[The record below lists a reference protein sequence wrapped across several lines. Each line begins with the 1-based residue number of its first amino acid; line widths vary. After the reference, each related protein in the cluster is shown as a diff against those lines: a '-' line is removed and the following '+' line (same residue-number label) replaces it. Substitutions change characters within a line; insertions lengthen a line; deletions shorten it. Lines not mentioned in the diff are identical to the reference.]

1 MCRPDLRAE
10 KQKMKRLKIFF
21 AVCGCVMTMTP
32 ITALAASGTVI
43 AANETQDEDISVE
56 AMIDGASYLLTPSNE
71 YRATFESNTDSPQI
85 AARVMDDPYGLYECT
100 WDEPVDLSSKNILT
114 ITVKHSANMEGPDT
128 EEDTSDTVDPNS
140 VDWDSINYGIPDTPA
155 EEIDLSNGASDTGTL
170 IINCT
175 PVYAF
180 KTLTLTLQDEQYKD
194 YNITLHLDPYFFKAR
209 VKLPAGK
216 YRETGTPQIEFQDNA
231 TTNGERYSWNRTG
244 KTAFGGFI
252 TVPSGGEISVTDYEV
267 VENHGNQTSGA
278 SSQKL
283 LQRTQQLEEKDL
295 LEKQDKEFYQK
306 TYQDLTT
313 ETTAVQEPEKGFSV
327 AGLLKTIAHYLP
339 AVGGLAIAVIAVI
352 AVVFLIIRLVAQY
365 RENNRRH

>member
-1 MCRPDLRAE
+1 MRNFKTFLILCASFC
-10 KQKMKRLKIFF
+10 I
-21 AVCGCVMTMTP
+21 MTP
-32 ITALAASGTVI
+32 VTIFAATGTVI
-43 AANETQDEDISVE
+43 AQNNTQDEDLSIE
-56 AMIDGASYLLTPSNE
+56 AMIDGASYILSPANE
-71 YRATFESNTDSPQI
+71 YRATFTCNTNSPQVTARI
-85 AARVMDDPYGLYECT
+85 ADDPYELYACT
-100 WDEPVDLSSKNILT
+100 WDDTIDLSSKDILT
-114 ITVKHSANMEGPDT
+114 ITVDYSDNLEGE
-128 EEDTSDTVDPNS
+128 EEDDEFDVVDPNS

-155 EEIDLSNGASDTGTL
+155 EEINLSNGASDTGTL
-170 IINCT
+170 IVNCT

-194 YNITLHLDPYFFKAR
+194 YNITLHLDPYFFKAQ

-252 TVPSGGEISVTDYEV
+252 TVPSGGEVSVTDYEV

-339 AVGGLAIAVIAVI
+339 AVGGLVIAVIAVI

>member
-1 MCRPDLRAE
+1 
-10 KQKMKRLKIFF
+10 
-21 AVCGCVMTMTP
+21 MTP
-32 ITALAASGTVI
+32 VTTFAATGTVI
-43 AANETQDEDISVE
+43 AQNNTQDEDLSIE
-56 AMIDGASYLLTPSNE
+56 AMIDGASYILSPANE
-71 YRATFESNTDSPQI
+71 YRATFTCNTNSPQVTARI
-85 AARVMDDPYGLYECT
+85 ADDPYELYACT
-100 WDEPVDLSSKNILT
+100 WDDTIDLSSKDILT
-114 ITVKHSANMEGPDT
+114 ITVDYSDNLEGE
-128 EEDTSDTVDPNS
+128 EEDDEPDTVDPNS

-155 EEIDLSNGASDTGTL
+155 EEIDLSNGASDTGIL
-170 IINCT
+170 IVNCT

-252 TVPSGGEISVTDYEV
+252 TVPSGGEVSVTDYEV
-267 VENHGNQTSGA
+267 VENHRNQTSGA

-339 AVGGLAIAVIAVI
+339 AVGGLVIAVIAVI
-352 AVVFLIIRLVAQY
+352 AVVFIIIRLVAQY

>member
-1 MCRPDLRAE
+1 
-10 KQKMKRLKIFF
+10 
-21 AVCGCVMTMTP
+21 MTP
-32 ITALAASGTVI
+32 VTTFAATGTVI
-43 AANETQDEDISVE
+43 AQNNTQDEDLSIE
-56 AMIDGASYLLTPSNE
+56 AMIDGASYILSPANE
-71 YRATFESNTDSPQI
+71 YRATFTCNTNSPQVTARI
-85 AARVMDDPYGLYECT
+85 ADDPYELYACT
-100 WDEPVDLSSKNILT
+100 WDDTIDLSSKDILT
-114 ITVKHSANMEGPDT
+114 ITVDYSDNLEGE
-128 EEDTSDTVDPNS
+128 EEDDEPDTVDPNS

-155 EEIDLSNGASDTGTL
+155 EEIDLSNGASDTGIL
-170 IINCT
+170 IVNCT

-252 TVPSGGEISVTDYEV
+252 TVPSGGEVSVTDYEV

-339 AVGGLAIAVIAVI
+339 AVGGLVIAVIAVI
-352 AVVFLIIRLVAQY
+352 AVVFIIIRLVAQY

>member
-1 MCRPDLRAE
+1 
-10 KQKMKRLKIFF
+10 
-21 AVCGCVMTMTP
+21 MTP
-32 ITALAASGTVI
+32 VTTFAATGTVI
-43 AANETQDEDISVE
+43 AQNNTQDEDLSIE
-56 AMIDGASYLLTPSNE
+56 AMIDGASYILSPANE
-71 YRATFESNTDSPQI
+71 YRATFTCNTNSPQVTARI
-85 AARVMDDPYGLYECT
+85 ADDPYELYACT
-100 WDEPVDLSSKNILT
+100 WDDAIDLSSKDILT
-114 ITVKHSANMEGPDT
+114 ITVDYSDNLEGE
-128 EEDTSDTVDPNS
+128 EEDDEPDTVDPNS

-170 IINCT
+170 IVNCT

-252 TVPSGGEISVTDYEV
+252 TVPSGGEVSVTDYEV
-267 VENHGNQTSGA
+267 VENHGNQTNGA

-339 AVGGLAIAVIAVI
+339 AVGGLVIAVIAVI
-352 AVVFLIIRLVAQY
+352 AVVFIIIRLVAQY

>member
-1 MCRPDLRAE
+1 
-10 KQKMKRLKIFF
+10 
-21 AVCGCVMTMTP
+21 MTP
-32 ITALAASGTVI
+32 VTTFAATGTVI
-43 AANETQDEDISVE
+43 AQNNTQDEDLSIE
-56 AMIDGASYLLTPSNE
+56 AMIDGASYILSPANE
-71 YRATFESNTDSPQI
+71 YRATFTCNTNSPQVTARI
-85 AARVMDDPYGLYECT
+85 ADDPYELYACT
-100 WDEPVDLSSKNILT
+100 WDDAIDLSSKDILT
-114 ITVKHSANMEGPDT
+114 ITVDYSDNLEGE
-128 EEDTSDTVDPNS
+128 EEDDEPDTVDPNS

-170 IINCT
+170 IVNCT

-252 TVPSGGEISVTDYEV
+252 TVPSGGEVSITDYEV

-283 LQRTQQLEEKDL
+283 LQRTQQLEKKDL

-313 ETTAVQEPEKGFSV
+313 ETTATQEPEQGFSI
-327 AGLLKTIAHYLP
+327 AGLLKVIAHYLP
-339 AVGGLAIAVIAVI
+339 AASGLVIAVI
-352 AVVFLIIRLVAQY
+352 TVIVIVIIVNKLVALY

>member
-1 MCRPDLRAE
+1 
-10 KQKMKRLKIFF
+10 
-21 AVCGCVMTMTP
+21 MTP
-32 ITALAASGTVI
+32 VTTFAATGTVI
-43 AANETQDEDISVE
+43 AQNNTQDEDLSIE
-56 AMIDGASYLLTPSNE
+56 IMIDGASYILSPANE
-71 YRATFESNTDSPQI
+71 YRATFTCNTNSPQVTARI
-85 AARVMDDPYGLYECT
+85 ADDPYELYACT
-100 WDEPVDLSSKNILT
+100 WDDTIDLSSKDILT
-114 ITVKHSANMEGPDT
+114 ITVDYSDNLEGE
-128 EEDTSDTVDPNS
+128 EEDDDPDTVDPNS

-170 IINCT
+170 IVNCT

-252 TVPSGGEISVTDYEV
+252 TVPSGGEVSVTDYEV

-339 AVGGLAIAVIAVI
+339 AVGGLVIAVIAVI
-352 AVVFLIIRLVAQY
+352 VAVFLIIRLVAQY

>member
-1 MCRPDLRAE
+1 MRNF
-10 KQKMKRLKIFF
+10 KMFLILCASFCIMMPVTTF
-21 AVCGCVMTMTP
+21 A
-32 ITALAASGTVI
+32 AAGTVI
-43 AANETQDEDISVE
+43 AQNNTQDEDLSIE
-56 AMIDGASYLLTPSNE
+56 AMIDGASYILSPANE
-71 YRATFESNTDSPQI
+71 YRTTFTCNTNSPQVT
-85 AARVMDDPYGLYECT
+85 ARITDDPYELYACT
-100 WDEPVDLSSKNILT
+100 WDDAIDLSSKDILT
-114 ITVKHSANMEGPDT
+114 ITVDYSDNLEGE
-128 EEDTSDTVDPNS
+128 EEDDGSDTVDPNS

-170 IINCT
+170 IVNCT

-194 YNITLHLDPYFFKAR
+194 YNITMHLDPYFFKAR

-252 TVPSGGEISVTDYEV
+252 TVPSGGEVSVTDYEV

-339 AVGGLAIAVIAVI
+339 AVGGLVIAVIAVI
-352 AVVFLIIRLVAQY
+352 AVVFIIIRLVAQY

>member
-1 MCRPDLRAE
+1 
-10 KQKMKRLKIFF
+10 
-21 AVCGCVMTMTP
+21 MTP
-32 ITALAASGTVI
+32 VTTFAAAGTVI
-43 AANETQDEDISVE
+43 AQNNTQDEDLSIE
-56 AMIDGASYLLTPSNE
+56 AMIDGASYILSPANE
-71 YRATFESNTDSPQI
+71 YRATFTCNTNSPQVT
-85 AARVMDDPYGLYECT
+85 ARITDDPYELYACT
-100 WDEPVDLSSKNILT
+100 WDDAIDLSSKDILT
-114 ITVKHSANMEGPDT
+114 ITVDYSDNLEGE
-128 EEDTSDTVDPNS
+128 EEDDGSDTVDPNS
-140 VDWDSINYGIPDTPA
+140 VDWNSINYGIPDTPA

-170 IINCT
+170 IVNCT

-231 TTNGERYSWNRTG
+231 TTNGERYSWNRAG

-252 TVPSGGEISVTDYEV
+252 TVPSGGEVSITDYEV

-283 LQRTQQLEEKDL
+283 LQRTQQLEKKDL

-313 ETTAVQEPEKGFSV
+313 ETTATQEPEQGFSI
-327 AGLLKTIAHYLP
+327 AGLLKVIAHYLP
-339 AVGGLAIAVIAVI
+339 AASGLVIAVI
-352 AVVFLIIRLVAQY
+352 TVIVIVIIVNKLVALY

>member
-1 MCRPDLRAE
+1 
-10 KQKMKRLKIFF
+10 
-21 AVCGCVMTMTP
+21 MTP
-32 ITALAASGTVI
+32 VTTFAAAGTVI
-43 AANETQDEDISVE
+43 AQNNTQDEDLSIE
-56 AMIDGASYLLTPSNE
+56 AMIDGASYILSPANE
-71 YRATFESNTDSPQI
+71 YRATFTCNTNSPQVT
-85 AARVMDDPYGLYECT
+85 ARITDDPYEFYACT
-100 WDEPVDLSSKNILT
+100 WDDAIDLSSKDILT
-114 ITVKHSANMEGPDT
+114 ITVDYSDNLEGE
-128 EEDTSDTVDPNS
+128 EEDDGSDTVDPNS
-140 VDWDSINYGIPDTPA
+140 VDWNSINYGIPDTPA

-170 IINCT
+170 IVNCT

-252 TVPSGGEISVTDYEV
+252 TVPSGGEVSITDYEV

-313 ETTAVQEPEKGFSV
+313 ETTATQEPEQGFSI
-327 AGLLKTIAHYLP
+327 AGLLKAIAHYLP
-339 AVGGLAIAVIAVI
+339 AAGGLMIAVITVI
-352 AVVFLIIRLVAQY
+352 VIVIIVNKLVALY

>member
-1 MCRPDLRAE
+1 
-10 KQKMKRLKIFF
+10 
-21 AVCGCVMTMTP
+21 MTP
-32 ITALAASGTVI
+32 VTTFAATGTVI
-43 AANETQDEDISVE
+43 AQNNTQDEDLSIE
-56 AMIDGASYLLTPSNE
+56 AMIDGASYILSPANE
-71 YRATFESNTDSPQI
+71 YRATFTCNTNSPQVTARI
-85 AARVMDDPYGLYECT
+85 ADDPYELYACT
-100 WDEPVDLSSKNILT
+100 WDDTIDLSSKDILT
-114 ITVKHSANMEGPDT
+114 ITVDYSDNLEGE
-128 EEDTSDTVDPNS
+128 EEDDEPDTVDPNS

-170 IINCT
+170 IVNCT

-216 YRETGTPQIEFQDNA
+216 YRETGTPQIEFQDSA

-252 TVPSGGEISVTDYEV
+252 TVPSGGEVSITDYEV

-278 SSQKL
+278 SSKKL

-339 AVGGLAIAVIAVI
+339 AVGGLVIAVIAVI
-352 AVVFLIIRLVAQY
+352 AVVFIIIRLVAQY

>member
-1 MCRPDLRAE
+1 
-10 KQKMKRLKIFF
+10 
-21 AVCGCVMTMTP
+21 MTP
-32 ITALAASGTVI
+32 VTTFAATGTVI
-43 AANETQDEDISVE
+43 AQNNTQDEDLSIE
-56 AMIDGASYLLTPSNE
+56 AMIDGASYILSPANE
-71 YRATFESNTDSPQI
+71 YRATFTCNTNSPQVTARI
-85 AARVMDDPYGLYECT
+85 ADDPYELYACT
-100 WDEPVDLSSKNILT
+100 WDDTIDLSSKDILT
-114 ITVKHSANMEGPDT
+114 ITVDYSDNLEGE
-128 EEDTSDTVDPNS
+128 EEDDEPDTVDPNS

-170 IINCT
+170 IVNCT

-194 YNITLHLDPYFFKAR
+194 YNITMHLDPYFFKAR

-252 TVPSGGEISVTDYEV
+252 TVPSGGEVSITDYEV

-339 AVGGLAIAVIAVI
+339 AVGGLVIAVIAVI
-352 AVVFLIIRLVAQY
+352 AVVFIIIRLVAQY

>member
-1 MCRPDLRAE
+1 
-10 KQKMKRLKIFF
+10 
-21 AVCGCVMTMTP
+21 MTP
-32 ITALAASGTVI
+32 VTTFAATGTVI
-43 AANETQDEDISVE
+43 AQNNTQDEDLSIE
-56 AMIDGASYLLTPSNE
+56 AMIDGASYILSPANE
-71 YRATFESNTDSPQI
+71 YRATFTCNTNSPQVTARI
-85 AARVMDDPYGLYECT
+85 ADDPYELYACT
-100 WDEPVDLSSKNILT
+100 WDDTIDLSSKDILT
-114 ITVKHSANMEGPDT
+114 ITVDYSDNLEGE
-128 EEDTSDTVDPNS
+128 EEDDEPDTVDPNS

-170 IINCT
+170 IVNCT

-252 TVPSGGEISVTDYEV
+252 TVPSGGEVSVTDYEV
-267 VENHGNQTSGA
+267 VENHGNQTNSA

-339 AVGGLAIAVIAVI
+339 AVGGLVIAVIAVI
-352 AVVFLIIRLVAQY
+352 AVVFIIIRLVAQY

>member
-1 MCRPDLRAE
+1 MRNF
-10 KQKMKRLKIFF
+10 KMFLILCASFCIMMPVTTF
-21 AVCGCVMTMTP
+21 A
-32 ITALAASGTVI
+32 AAGTVI
-43 AANETQDEDISVE
+43 AQNNTQDEDLSIE
-56 AMIDGASYLLTPSNE
+56 AMIDGASYILSPANE
-71 YRATFESNTDSPQI
+71 YRATFTCNTNSPQVT
-85 AARVMDDPYGLYECT
+85 ARITDDPYELYACT
-100 WDEPVDLSSKNILT
+100 WDDAIDLSSKDILT
-114 ITVKHSANMEGPDT
+114 ITVDYSDNLEGE
-128 EEDTSDTVDPNS
+128 EEDDGSDTVDPNS

-170 IINCT
+170 IVNCT

-194 YNITLHLDPYFFKAR
+194 YNITMHLDPYFFKAR

-252 TVPSGGEISVTDYEV
+252 TVPSGGEVSVTDYEV

-339 AVGGLAIAVIAVI
+339 AVGGLVIAVIAVI
-352 AVVFLIIRLVAQY
+352 AVVFIIIRLVAQY

>member
-1 MCRPDLRAE
+1 MRNF
-10 KQKMKRLKIFF
+10 KMFLILCASFCIMMPVTTF
-21 AVCGCVMTMTP
+21 AAT
-32 ITALAASGTVI
+32 GTVI
-43 AANETQDEDISVE
+43 AQNNTQDEDLSIE
-56 AMIDGASYLLTPSNE
+56 AMIDGASYILSPANE
-71 YRATFESNTDSPQI
+71 YRATFTCNTNSPQVTARI
-85 AARVMDDPYGLYECT
+85 ADDPYELYACT
-100 WDEPVDLSSKNILT
+100 WDDAIDLSSKDILT
-114 ITVKHSANMEGPDT
+114 ITVDYSDNLEGE
-128 EEDTSDTVDPNS
+128 EEDDGSDTVDPNS

-170 IINCT
+170 IVNCA

-194 YNITLHLDPYFFKAR
+194 YNITMHLDPYFFKAR

-252 TVPSGGEISVTDYEV
+252 TVPSGGEVSVTDYEV

-278 SSQKL
+278 SSKKL

-339 AVGGLAIAVIAVI
+339 AVGGLVIAVIAVI
-352 AVVFLIIRLVAQY
+352 AVVFIIIRLVAQY

>member
-1 MCRPDLRAE
+1 MRNF
-10 KQKMKRLKIFF
+10 KMFLILCASFCIMMPVTTF
-21 AVCGCVMTMTP
+21 A
-32 ITALAASGTVI
+32 AAGTVI
-43 AANETQDEDISVE
+43 AQNNTQDEDLSIE
-56 AMIDGASYLLTPSNE
+56 AMIDGASYILSPANE
-71 YRATFESNTDSPQI
+71 YRATFTCNTNSPQVT
-85 AARVMDDPYGLYECT
+85 ARITDDPYELYACT
-100 WDEPVDLSSKNILT
+100 WDDAIDLSSKDILT
-114 ITVKHSANMEGPDT
+114 ITVDYSDNLEGE
-128 EEDTSDTVDPNS
+128 EEDDGSDTVDPNS

-170 IINCT
+170 IVNCT

-194 YNITLHLDPYFFKAR
+194 YNITMHLDPYFFKAR

-252 TVPSGGEISVTDYEV
+252 TVPSGGEVSVTDYEV

-339 AVGGLAIAVIAVI
+339 AVGGLVIAVIAVI

>member
-1 MCRPDLRAE
+1 
-10 KQKMKRLKIFF
+10 
-21 AVCGCVMTMTP
+21 MTP
-32 ITALAASGTVI
+32 VTTFAAAGTVI
-43 AANETQDEDISVE
+43 AQNNTQDEDLSIE
-56 AMIDGASYLLTPSNE
+56 AMIDGASYILSPANE
-71 YRATFESNTDSPQI
+71 YRATFTCNTNSPQVT
-85 AARVMDDPYGLYECT
+85 ARITDDPYELYACT
-100 WDEPVDLSSKNILT
+100 WDDAIDLSSKDILT
-114 ITVKHSANMEGPDT
+114 ITVDYSDNLEGE
-128 EEDTSDTVDPNS
+128 EEDDGSDTVDPNS
-140 VDWDSINYGIPDTPA
+140 VDWNSINYGIPDTPA

-170 IINCT
+170 IVNCT

-209 VKLPAGK
+209 VKLQAGK

-252 TVPSGGEISVTDYEV
+252 TVPSGGEVSITDYEV

-283 LQRTQQLEEKDL
+283 LQRTQQLEKKDL

-313 ETTAVQEPEKGFSV
+313 ETTATQEPEQGFSI
-327 AGLLKTIAHYLP
+327 AGLLKVIAHYLP
-339 AVGGLAIAVIAVI
+339 AASGLVIAVI
-352 AVVFLIIRLVAQY
+352 TVIVIVIIVNKLVALY

>member
-1 MCRPDLRAE
+1 
-10 KQKMKRLKIFF
+10 
-21 AVCGCVMTMTP
+21 MTP
-32 ITALAASGTVI
+32 ATTFAAAGTVI
-43 AANETQDEDISVE
+43 AQNNTQDEDLSIE
-56 AMIDGASYLLTPSNE
+56 AMIDGASYILSPANE
-71 YRATFESNTDSPQI
+71 YRATFTCNTNSPQVT
-85 AARVMDDPYGLYECT
+85 ARITDDPYELYACT
-100 WDEPVDLSSKNILT
+100 WDDAIDLSSKNILT
-114 ITVKHSANMEGPDT
+114 ITVDYSDNLEGE
-128 EEDTSDTVDPNS
+128 EEDDGSDIVDPNS
-140 VDWDSINYGIPDTPA
+140 VDWNSINYGIPDTPA

-170 IINCT
+170 IVNCT

-252 TVPSGGEISVTDYEV
+252 TVPSGGEVSVTDYEV

-278 SSQKL
+278 SSKKL

-327 AGLLKTIAHYLP
+327 ARLIKTIAHYLP
-339 AVGGLAIAVIAVI
+339 AVGGLVIAVIAVI
-352 AVVFLIIRLVAQY
+352 AVVFIIIRLVAQY

>member
-1 MCRPDLRAE
+1 
-10 KQKMKRLKIFF
+10 
-21 AVCGCVMTMTP
+21 MTP
-32 ITALAASGTVI
+32 VTTFAATGTVI
-43 AANETQDEDISVE
+43 AQNNTQDEDLSIE
-56 AMIDGASYLLTPSNE
+56 AMIDGASYILSSANE
-71 YRATFESNTDSPQI
+71 YRATFTCNTNSPQVTARI
-85 AARVMDDPYGLYECT
+85 ADDPYELYACT
-100 WDEPVDLSSKNILT
+100 WDDTIDLSSKDILT
-114 ITVKHSANMEGPDT
+114 ITVDYSDNLEGE
-128 EEDTSDTVDPNS
+128 EEDDEPDTVDPNS

-170 IINCT
+170 IVNCT

-252 TVPSGGEISVTDYEV
+252 TVPSGGEVSVTDYEV

-313 ETTAVQEPEKGFSV
+313 ETTTVQEPEKGFSV

-339 AVGGLAIAVIAVI
+339 AVGGLVIAVIAVI
-352 AVVFLIIRLVAQY
+352 AVVFIIIRLVAQY
-365 RENNRRH
+365 RENNQRH

>member
-1 MCRPDLRAE
+1 MRNF
-10 KQKMKRLKIFF
+10 KMFLILCASFCIMMPVTTF
-21 AVCGCVMTMTP
+21 AAT
-32 ITALAASGTVI
+32 GTVI
-43 AANETQDEDISVE
+43 AQNNTQDEDLSIE
-56 AMIDGASYLLTPSNE
+56 AMIDGASYILSPANE
-71 YRATFESNTDSPQI
+71 YRATFTCNTNSPQVTARI
-85 AARVMDDPYGLYECT
+85 ADDPYELYACT
-100 WDEPVDLSSKNILT
+100 WDDTIDLSSKDILT
-114 ITVKHSANMEGPDT
+114 ITVDYSDNLEGE
-128 EEDTSDTVDPNS
+128 EEDDEPDTVDPNS

-170 IINCT
+170 IVNCT

-252 TVPSGGEISVTDYEV
+252 TVPSGGEVSVTDYEV
-267 VENHGNQTSGA
+267 VENHGNQTNGA

-339 AVGGLAIAVIAVI
+339 AVGGLVIAVIAVI
-352 AVVFLIIRLVAQY
+352 AVVFIIIRLVAQY

>member
-1 MCRPDLRAE
+1 
-10 KQKMKRLKIFF
+10 
-21 AVCGCVMTMTP
+21 MTP
-32 ITALAASGTVI
+32 VTTFAATGTVI
-43 AANETQDEDISVE
+43 AQNNTQDEDLSIE
-56 AMIDGASYLLTPSNE
+56 AMIDGASYILSPANE
-71 YRATFESNTDSPQI
+71 YRATFTCNTNSPQVTARI
-85 AARVMDDPYGLYECT
+85 ADDPYELYACT
-100 WDEPVDLSSKNILT
+100 WDDTIDLSSKDILT
-114 ITVKHSANMEGPDT
+114 ITVDYSDNLEGE
-128 EEDTSDTVDPNS
+128 EEDDEPDTVDPNS

-170 IINCT
+170 IVNCT

-252 TVPSGGEISVTDYEV
+252 TVPSGGEVSVTDYEV
-267 VENHGNQTSGA
+267 VENHGNQTNGA

-339 AVGGLAIAVIAVI
+339 AVGGLVIAVIAVI
-352 AVVFLIIRLVAQY
+352 AVVFIIIRLVAQY

>member
-1 MCRPDLRAE
+1 MRNFKTFLILCTSFC
-10 KQKMKRLKIFF
+10 I
-21 AVCGCVMTMTP
+21 MTP
-32 ITALAASGTVI
+32 ATTFAATGTVI
-43 AANETQDEDISVE
+43 AQNNTQDEDLSIE
-56 AMIDGASYLLTPSNE
+56 AMIDGASYILSPANE
-71 YRATFESNTDSPQI
+71 YRATFTCNTNSPQVT
-85 AARVMDDPYGLYECT
+85 ARITDDPYELYACT
-100 WDEPVDLSSKNILT
+100 WDDTIDLSSKDILT
-114 ITVKHSANMEGPDT
+114 ITVDYSDNLEGE
-128 EEDTSDTVDPNS
+128 EEDDESEVVDPNS

-170 IINCT
+170 IVNCT

-252 TVPSGGEISVTDYEV
+252 TVPSGGEVSVTDYEV

-327 AGLLKTIAHYLP
+327 AGFLKAIAHYLP
-339 AVGGLAIAVIAVI
+339 AVGGLVIAVIAVI
-352 AVVFLIIRLVAQY
+352 AAVFLIIRLVAQY

>member
-1 MCRPDLRAE
+1 
-10 KQKMKRLKIFF
+10 
-21 AVCGCVMTMTP
+21 MTP
-32 ITALAASGTVI
+32 VTTFAATGTVI
-43 AANETQDEDISVE
+43 AQNNTQDEDLSIE
-56 AMIDGASYLLTPSNE
+56 AMIDGASYILSPANE
-71 YRATFESNTDSPQI
+71 YRATFTCNTNSPQVTARI
-85 AARVMDDPYGLYECT
+85 ADDQYELYACT
-100 WDEPVDLSSKNILT
+100 WDDTIDLSSKDILT
-114 ITVKHSANMEGPDT
+114 ITVDYSDNLEGE
-128 EEDTSDTVDPNS
+128 EEDDEPDTVDPNS

-170 IINCT
+170 IVNCT

-252 TVPSGGEISVTDYEV
+252 TVPSGGEVSVTDYEV
-267 VENHGNQTSGA
+267 VENHGNQTNGA

-339 AVGGLAIAVIAVI
+339 AVGGLVIAVIAVI
-352 AVVFLIIRLVAQY
+352 AVVFIIIRLVAQY

>member
-1 MCRPDLRAE
+1 
-10 KQKMKRLKIFF
+10 
-21 AVCGCVMTMTP
+21 MTP
-32 ITALAASGTVI
+32 VTTFAAAGTVI
-43 AANETQDEDISVE
+43 AQNNTQDEDLSIE
-56 AMIDGASYLLTPSNE
+56 AMIDGASYILSPANE
-71 YRATFESNTDSPQI
+71 YRATFTCNTNSPQVT
-85 AARVMDDPYGLYECT
+85 ARITDDPYELYACT
-100 WDEPVDLSSKNILT
+100 WDDAIDLSSKDILT
-114 ITVKHSANMEGPDT
+114 ITVDYSDNLEGE
-128 EEDTSDTVDPNS
+128 EEDDGSDTVDPNS
-140 VDWDSINYGIPDTPA
+140 VDWNSINYGIPDTPA

-170 IINCT
+170 IVNCT

-194 YNITLHLDPYFFKAR
+194 YNITMHLDPYFFKAR

-252 TVPSGGEISVTDYEV
+252 TVPSGGEVSITDYEV

-339 AVGGLAIAVIAVI
+339 AVGGLVIAVIAVI
-352 AVVFLIIRLVAQY
+352 AVVFIIIRLVAQY

>member
-1 MCRPDLRAE
+1 
-10 KQKMKRLKIFF
+10 
-21 AVCGCVMTMTP
+21 MTP
-32 ITALAASGTVI
+32 VTTFAAAGTVI
-43 AANETQDEDISVE
+43 AQNNTQDEDLSIE
-56 AMIDGASYLLTPSNE
+56 AMIDGASYILSPANE
-71 YRATFESNTDSPQI
+71 YRATFTCNTNSPQVTARI
-85 AARVMDDPYGLYECT
+85 ADDPYELYACT
-100 WDEPVDLSSKNILT
+100 WDDTIDLSSKDILT
-114 ITVKHSANMEGPDT
+114 ITVDYSDNLEGE
-128 EEDTSDTVDPNS
+128 EEDDEPDTVDPNS

-155 EEIDLSNGASDTGTL
+155 EEIDLSNGASDTGIL
-170 IINCT
+170 IVNCT

-252 TVPSGGEISVTDYEV
+252 TVPSGGEVSVTDYEV

-278 SSQKL
+278 SSKKL

-339 AVGGLAIAVIAVI
+339 AVGGLVIAVIAVI
-352 AVVFLIIRLVAQY
+352 AVVFIIIRLVAQY

>member
-1 MCRPDLRAE
+1 
-10 KQKMKRLKIFF
+10 
-21 AVCGCVMTMTP
+21 MTP
-32 ITALAASGTVI
+32 VTTFAAAGTVI
-43 AANETQDEDISVE
+43 AQNNTQDEDLSIE
-56 AMIDGASYLLTPSNE
+56 AMIDGASYILSPANE
-71 YRATFESNTDSPQI
+71 YRTTFTCNTNSPQVT
-85 AARVMDDPYGLYECT
+85 ARITDDPYELYACT
-100 WDEPVDLSSKNILT
+100 WDDAIDLSSKDILT
-114 ITVKHSANMEGPDT
+114 ITVDYSDNLEGE
-128 EEDTSDTVDPNS
+128 EEDDGSDTVDPNS
-140 VDWDSINYGIPDTPA
+140 VDWNSINYGIPDTPA

-170 IINCT
+170 IVNCT

-252 TVPSGGEISVTDYEV
+252 TVPSGGEVSITDYEV

-313 ETTAVQEPEKGFSV
+313 ETTATQEPEQGFSI
-327 AGLLKTIAHYLP
+327 AGLLKAIAHYLP
-339 AVGGLAIAVIAVI
+339 AAGGLVIAVI
-352 AVVFLIIRLVAQY
+352 TVIVIVIIVNKLVALY

>member
-1 MCRPDLRAE
+1 M
-10 KQKMKRLKIFF
+10 
-21 AVCGCVMTMTP
+21 
-32 ITALAASGTVI
+32 
-43 AANETQDEDISVE
+43 
-56 AMIDGASYLLTPSNE
+56 
-71 YRATFESNTDSPQI
+71 
-85 AARVMDDPYGLYECT
+85 
-100 WDEPVDLSSKNILT
+100 
-114 ITVKHSANMEGPDT
+114 
-128 EEDTSDTVDPNS
+128 DPNS
-140 VDWDSINYGIPDTPA
+140 VDWNSINYGIPDTPA

-170 IINCT
+170 IVNCT

-252 TVPSGGEISVTDYEV
+252 TVPSGGEVSITDYEV

-313 ETTAVQEPEKGFSV
+313 ETTATQEPEQGFSI
-327 AGLLKTIAHYLP
+327 AGLLKAIAHYLP
-339 AVGGLAIAVIAVI
+339 AAGGLVIAVI
-352 AVVFLIIRLVAQY
+352 TVIVIVIIVNKLVALY

>member
-1 MCRPDLRAE
+1 
-10 KQKMKRLKIFF
+10 
-21 AVCGCVMTMTP
+21 MTP
-32 ITALAASGTVI
+32 VTTFAAAGTVI
-43 AANETQDEDISVE
+43 AQNNTQDEDLSIE
-56 AMIDGASYLLTPSNE
+56 AMIDGASYILSPANE
-71 YRATFESNTDSPQI
+71 YRATFTCNTNSPQVT
-85 AARVMDDPYGLYECT
+85 ARITDDPYELYACT
-100 WDEPVDLSSKNILT
+100 WDDAIDLSSKDILT
-114 ITVKHSANMEGPDT
+114 ITVDYSDNLEGE
-128 EEDTSDTVDPNS
+128 EEDDGSDTVDPNS
-140 VDWDSINYGIPDTPA
+140 VDWNSINYGIPDTPA

-170 IINCT
+170 IVNCT

-231 TTNGERYSWNRTG
+231 TTNGERYSWNRNG

-252 TVPSGGEISVTDYEV
+252 TVPSGGEVSITDYEV

-283 LQRTQQLEEKDL
+283 LQRTQQLEKKDL

-313 ETTAVQEPEKGFSV
+313 ETTATQEPEQGFSI
-327 AGLLKTIAHYLP
+327 AGLLKVIAHYLP
-339 AVGGLAIAVIAVI
+339 AASGLVIAVI
-352 AVVFLIIRLVAQY
+352 TVIVIVIIVNKLVALY

>member
-1 MCRPDLRAE
+1 
-10 KQKMKRLKIFF
+10 
-21 AVCGCVMTMTP
+21 MTP
-32 ITALAASGTVI
+32 VTTFAATGTVI
-43 AANETQDEDISVE
+43 AQNNTQDEDLSIE
-56 AMIDGASYLLTPSNE
+56 AMIDGASYILSPANE
-71 YRATFESNTDSPQI
+71 YRATFTCNTNSPQVTARI
-85 AARVMDDPYGLYECT
+85 ADDPYELYACT
-100 WDEPVDLSSKNILT
+100 WDDAIDLSSKDILT
-114 ITVKHSANMEGPDT
+114 ITVDYSDNLEGE
-128 EEDTSDTVDPNS
+128 EEDDEPDTVDPNS

-170 IINCT
+170 IVNCT

-180 KTLTLTLQDEQYKD
+180 KTMTLTLQDEQYKD

-252 TVPSGGEISVTDYEV
+252 TVPSGGEVSVTDYEV

-278 SSQKL
+278 SSPKL
-283 LQRTQQLEEKDL
+283 LQRTQQLEKKDL

-313 ETTAVQEPEKGFSV
+313 ETTATQEPEQGFSI
-327 AGLLKTIAHYLP
+327 AGLLKAIAHYLP
-339 AVGGLAIAVIAVI
+339 AAGGLVIAVI
-352 AVVFLIIRLVAQY
+352 TVIVIVIIVNKLVALY

>member
-1 MCRPDLRAE
+1 
-10 KQKMKRLKIFF
+10 
-21 AVCGCVMTMTP
+21 MTP
-32 ITALAASGTVI
+32 VTTFAATGTVI
-43 AANETQDEDISVE
+43 AQNNTQDEDLSIE
-56 AMIDGASYLLTPSNE
+56 AMIDGASYILSPANE
-71 YRATFESNTDSPQI
+71 YRATFTCNTNSPQVTARI
-85 AARVMDDPYGLYECT
+85 ADDPYELYACT
-100 WDEPVDLSSKNILT
+100 WDDTIDLSSKDILT
-114 ITVKHSANMEGPDT
+114 ITVDYSDNLEGE
-128 EEDTSDTVDPNS
+128 EEDDEPDTVDPNS

-170 IINCT
+170 IVNCT

-252 TVPSGGEISVTDYEV
+252 TVPSGGEVSVTDYEV

-339 AVGGLAIAVIAVI
+339 AVGGLVIAVIAVI
-352 AVVFLIIRLVAQY
+352 AVVFIIIRLVAQY

>member
-1 MCRPDLRAE
+1 MFLILCASFCIMMPVTT
-10 KQKMKRLKIFF
+10 F
-21 AVCGCVMTMTP
+21 A
-32 ITALAASGTVI
+32 AAGTVI
-43 AANETQDEDISVE
+43 AQNNTQDEDLSIE
-56 AMIDGASYLLTPSNE
+56 AMIDGASYILSPANE
-71 YRATFESNTDSPQI
+71 YRATFTCNTNSPQVTARI
-85 AARVMDDPYGLYECT
+85 ADDPYELYACT
-100 WDEPVDLSSKNILT
+100 WDDTIDLSSKDILT
-114 ITVKHSANMEGPDT
+114 ITVDYSDNLEGE
-128 EEDTSDTVDPNS
+128 EEDDEPDTVDPNS

-170 IINCT
+170 IVNCT

-252 TVPSGGEISVTDYEV
+252 TVPSGGEVSVTDYEV
-267 VENHGNQTSGA
+267 VENHGNQTNGA

-339 AVGGLAIAVIAVI
+339 AVGGLVIAVIAVI
-352 AVVFLIIRLVAQY
+352 AVVFIIIRLVAQY

>member
-1 MCRPDLRAE
+1 
-10 KQKMKRLKIFF
+10 
-21 AVCGCVMTMTP
+21 MTP
-32 ITALAASGTVI
+32 VTTFAATGTVI
-43 AANETQDEDISVE
+43 AQNNTQDEDLSIE
-56 AMIDGASYLLTPSNE
+56 AMIDGASYILSPANE
-71 YRATFESNTDSPQI
+71 YRATFTCNTNSPQVTARI
-85 AARVMDDPYGLYECT
+85 ADDPYELYACT
-100 WDEPVDLSSKNILT
+100 WDDTIDLSSKDILT
-114 ITVKHSANMEGPDT
+114 ITVNYSDNLEGE
-128 EEDTSDTVDPNS
+128 EEDDEPDTVDPNS

-155 EEIDLSNGASDTGTL
+155 EEIDLSNGASNTGTL
-170 IINCT
+170 IVNCT

-252 TVPSGGEISVTDYEV
+252 TVPSGGEVSVTDYEV

-278 SSQKL
+278 SSKKL

-313 ETTAVQEPEKGFSV
+313 ETTAVQEPEQGFSV

-339 AVGGLAIAVIAVI
+339 AVGGLVIAVIAVI
-352 AVVFLIIRLVAQY
+352 AVVFIIIRLVAQY

>member
-1 MCRPDLRAE
+1 
-10 KQKMKRLKIFF
+10 
-21 AVCGCVMTMTP
+21 MTP
-32 ITALAASGTVI
+32 VTTFAAAGTVI
-43 AANETQDEDISVE
+43 AQNNTQDEDLSIE
-56 AMIDGASYLLTPSNE
+56 AMIDGASYILSPANE
-71 YRATFESNTDSPQI
+71 YRATFTCNTNSPQVTARI
-85 AARVMDDPYGLYECT
+85 ADDPYELYACT
-100 WDEPVDLSSKNILT
+100 WDDAIDLSSKDILT
-114 ITVKHSANMEGPDT
+114 ITVDYSDNLEGE
-128 EEDTSDTVDPNS
+128 EEDDEPDTVDPNS

-170 IINCT
+170 IVNCT

-252 TVPSGGEISVTDYEV
+252 TVPSGGEVSITDYEV

-313 ETTAVQEPEKGFSV
+313 ETTATQEPEQGFSI
-327 AGLLKTIAHYLP
+327 AGLLKAIAHYLP
-339 AVGGLAIAVIAVI
+339 AAGGLMIAVITVI
-352 AVVFLIIRLVAQY
+352 VIVIIVNKLVALY

>member
-1 MCRPDLRAE
+1 
-10 KQKMKRLKIFF
+10 
-21 AVCGCVMTMTP
+21 
-32 ITALAASGTVI
+32 
-43 AANETQDEDISVE
+43 
-56 AMIDGASYLLTPSNE
+56 MIDGASYILSPANE
-71 YRATFESNTDSPQI
+71 YRATFTCNTNSPQVTARI
-85 AARVMDDPYGLYECT
+85 ADDPYELYACT
-100 WDEPVDLSSKNILT
+100 WDDTIDLSSKDILT
-114 ITVKHSANMEGPDT
+114 ITVDYSDNLEGE
-128 EEDTSDTVDPNS
+128 EEDDEPDTVDPNS

-170 IINCT
+170 IVNCT

-252 TVPSGGEISVTDYEV
+252 TVPSGGEVSVTDYEV

-339 AVGGLAIAVIAVI
+339 AVGGLVIAVIAVI
-352 AVVFLIIRLVAQY
+352 VAVFLIIRLVAQY

>member
-1 MCRPDLRAE
+1 
-10 KQKMKRLKIFF
+10 
-21 AVCGCVMTMTP
+21 MTP
-32 ITALAASGTVI
+32 VTTFAATGTVI
-43 AANETQDEDISVE
+43 AQNNTQDEDLSIE
-56 AMIDGASYLLTPSNE
+56 AMIDGASYILSPANE
-71 YRATFESNTDSPQI
+71 YRATFTCNTNSPQVTARI
-85 AARVMDDPYGLYECT
+85 ADDPYELYACT
-100 WDEPVDLSSKNILT
+100 WDDTIDLSSKDILT
-114 ITVKHSANMEGPDT
+114 ITVDYSDNLEGE
-128 EEDTSDTVDPNS
+128 EEDDESDVIDPNS

-170 IINCT
+170 IVNCT

-252 TVPSGGEISVTDYEV
+252 TVPSGGEVSVTDYEV

-339 AVGGLAIAVIAVI
+339 VVGGLAIAVVAVI
-352 AVVFLIIRLVAQY
+352 AVAFLIIRLVAQY

>member
-1 MCRPDLRAE
+1 
-10 KQKMKRLKIFF
+10 
-21 AVCGCVMTMTP
+21 MTP
-32 ITALAASGTVI
+32 VTTFAATGTVI
-43 AANETQDEDISVE
+43 AQNNTQDEDLSIE
-56 AMIDGASYLLTPSNE
+56 AMIDGASYILSPANE
-71 YRATFESNTDSPQI
+71 YRATFTCNTNSPQVTARI
-85 AARVMDDPYGLYECT
+85 ADDPYELYACT
-100 WDEPVDLSSKNILT
+100 WDDTIDLSSKDILT
-114 ITVKHSANMEGPDT
+114 ITVDYSDNLEGE
-128 EEDTSDTVDPNS
+128 EEDDEPDTVDPNS

-170 IINCT
+170 IVNCT

-252 TVPSGGEISVTDYEV
+252 TVPSGGEVSVTDYEV

-339 AVGGLAIAVIAVI
+339 AVGGLVIAVIAVI
-352 AVVFLIIRLVAQY
+352 VVVFLIIRLVAQY